1 MEGSIFEPFLN
12 IGFNFASL
20 HGSGKFTNFMERLHI
35 LVNGFAKMAVPSFK
49 NLPGR
54 LPIPATWEMP
64 MFFNSFGEISSVNRF
79 N

>member
-1 MEGSIFEPFLN
+1 
-12 IGFNFASL
+12 
-20 HGSGKFTNFMERLHI
+20 MERLHI

-54 LPIPATWEMP
+54 LPIPATLEMS
-64 MFFNSFGEISSVNRF
+64 MFFNSFRTISSVNRF